1 MKLRPSAD
9 KRTQVQSNLE
19 AGTGWIIVV
28 LVLVAQ
34 AFPPPLVVNSSELR
48 RDLAEAR
55 SAKAGR
61 PAVVAGQSRAVQ
73 PLQPIA
79 YTVRFEPAA
88 HVAEI
93 DATFPTDRRSAID
106 VMMAIWSPG
115 FYRIENYA
123 NRVRSIS
130 ARTDQGTPVGIAST
144 RPNRWRVETAGASS
158 VVVSYRLYCVER
170 SVTTNSVNDDFAVL
184 NGPATFM
191 TLADSGRRA
200 HEVRVEL
207 PHGWARAVTA
217 LDRLPD
223 APEHYRAADF
233 DTLADSPIVAGNPAV
248 QQFDV
253 DGRAHFVVAIGD
265 VREFD
270 GQRAARDLKKI
281 VEAHRELW
289 GELPY
294 KEYKFLLALRQGGG
308 GLEHKDSTL
317 ATTRP
322 TVMQT
327 PASYLTWLNFIS
339 HEYCH
344 AFNVKRLRPLE
355 LGPFDYEREPHTPSL
370 WISEGFTSYFGE
382 LAVRRAGL
390 NMRADV
396 LKSLSSKIDQL
407 QRSPGRLAQT
417 LEQSS
422 LDVWTSESVSGVNTN
437 AKTSVSYYVKGQI
450 AGFLLDAAVRHA
462 TNGAR
467 ALDDVMRLAYR
478 RYGGDRGFTPDEF
491 RATTSEVAGTDL
503 SAWFKRTVAST
514 SELDYDEAL
523 EWYGLR
529 FAPGSWTLEPR
540 EDATAAQKD
549 RLNAWL
555 RRKP

>member
-1 MKLRPSAD
+1 MRVHLTIWTTTA
-9 KRTQVQSNLE
+9 
-19 AGTGWIIVV
+19 IVF
-28 LVLVAQ
+28 LAAVAHT
-34 AFPPPLVVNSSELR
+34 VE
-48 RDLAEAR
+48 
-55 SAKAGR
+55 
-61 PAVVAGQSRAVQ
+61 QSRDGT

-79 YTVRFEPAA
+79 YTVRFEPAS
-88 HVAEI
+88 HVVQI
-93 DATFPTDRRSAID
+93 DATFPTDRRPAID

-123 NRVRSIS
+123 TRVRSIS
-130 ARTDQGTPVGIAST
+130 ARTERGTPVGIAPT
-144 RPNRWRVETAGASS
+144 RRNRWRVETGGAAA

-170 SVTTNSVNDDFAVL
+170 SVTTNTVNEDFAVL
-184 NGPATFM
+184 NGPSTFM

-207 PHGWARAVTA
+207 PHGWARAMTA
-217 LDRLPD
+217 LDRMPD
-223 APEHYRAADF
+223 AAEHYRAADF

-248 QQFDV
+248 HQFDV
-253 DGRAHFVVAIGD
+253 GGRTHFVVQIGD
-265 VREFD
+265 VHEFD
-270 GQRAARDLKKI
+270 GARAARDLKKI

-294 KEYKFLLALRQGGG
+294 KEYKFLLTLRQGGG

-317 ATTRP
+317 ATTRL

-327 PASYLTWLNFIS
+327 PAGYLTWLNFIS

-355 LGPFDYEREPHTPSL
+355 LGPFDYEHEPHTPSL

-390 NMRADV
+390 STRADV
-396 LKSLSSKIDQL
+396 LKSLSSKIEQL

-450 AGFLLDAAVRHA
+450 AGFLLDARIRRA
-462 TNGAR
+462 TGGAR
-467 ALDDVMRLAYR
+467 SLDDVMRLAYR
-478 RYGGDRGFTPDEF
+478 RYGGSRGFTADDF
-491 RATTSEVAGTDL
+491 RATASEVAGADL
-503 SAWFKRTVAST
+503 SGWFKRTVSST
-514 SELDYDEAL
+514 QELEYDDAL
-523 EWYGLR
+523 DWYGLR
-529 FAPGSWTLEPR
+529 FAVGTWTLERR
-540 EDATAAQKD
+540 EDASVQQKA
-549 RLNAWL
+549 RLTAWL
-555 RRKP
+555 GGEP

>member
-1 MKLRPSAD
+1 
-9 KRTQVQSNLE
+9 
-19 AGTGWIIVV
+19 
-28 LVLVAQ
+28 
-34 AFPPPLVVNSSELR
+34 
-48 RDLAEAR
+48 
-55 SAKAGR
+55 
-61 PAVVAGQSRAVQ
+61 
-73 PLQPIA
+73 
-79 YTVRFEPAA
+79 
-88 HVAEI
+88 
-93 DATFPTDRRSAID
+93 
-106 VMMAIWSPG
+106 
-115 FYRIENYA
+115 
-123 NRVRSIS
+123 
-130 ARTDQGTPVGIAST
+130 
-144 RPNRWRVETAGASS
+144 
-158 VVVSYRLYCVER
+158 
-170 SVTTNSVNDDFAVL
+170 
-184 NGPATFM
+184 
-191 TLADSGRRA
+191 
-200 HEVRVEL
+200 
-207 PHGWARAVTA
+207 
-217 LDRLPD
+217 
-223 APEHYRAADF
+223 
-233 DTLADSPIVAGNPAV
+233 
-248 QQFDV
+248 
-253 DGRAHFVVAIGD
+253 
-265 VREFD
+265 
-270 GQRAARDLKKI
+270 
-281 VEAHRELW
+281 
-289 GELPY
+289 
-294 KEYKFLLALRQGGG
+294 
-308 GLEHKDSTL
+308 
-317 ATTRP
+317 
-322 TVMQT
+322 MQT

>member
-1 MKLRPSAD
+1 MRVHLTIWTTTA
-9 KRTQVQSNLE
+9 
-19 AGTGWIIVV
+19 IV
-28 LVLVAQ
+28 LLAAVAH
-34 AFPPPLVVNSSELR
+34 P
-48 RDLAEAR
+48 AE
-55 SAKAGR
+55 
-61 PAVVAGQSRAVQ
+61 QSRDGT

-79 YTVRFEPAA
+79 YTVRFEPAS
-88 HVAEI
+88 HVVQI
-93 DATFPTDRRSAID
+93 DATFPTDRRPAID

-123 NRVRSIS
+123 TRVRSIS
-130 ARTDQGTPVGIAST
+130 ARTDRGTPVGIAPT
-144 RPNRWRVETAGASS
+144 RRNRWRVETVGAAA

-170 SVTTNSVNDDFAVL
+170 SVTTNTVNEDFAVL

-191 TLADSGRRA
+191 TLADSGPRA

-207 PHGWARAVTA
+207 PHGWARAMTA
-217 LDRLPD
+217 LDRMPD

-233 DTLADSPIVAGNPAV
+233 DTLADSPIVAGNPV
-248 QQFDV
+248 VHQFDV
-253 DGRAHFVVAIGD
+253 GGRAHFVVQIGD

-270 GQRAARDLKKI
+270 GERAARDLKKI

-327 PASYLTWLNFIS
+327 PAGYLTWLNFIS

-382 LAVRRAGL
+382 LAVERAGL
-390 NMRADV
+390 SRPADI
-396 LKSLSSKIDQL
+396 LKSLTARIEQL
-407 QRSPGRLAQT
+407 QKSPGRLVQT

-422 LDVWTSESVSGVNTN
+422 LDVWTSESISGVNTN
-437 AKTSVSYYVKGQI
+437 ANTSVSYYMKGQI
-450 AGFLLDAAVRHA
+450 AGFLLDARIRRA
-462 TNGAR
+462 TGGAR
-467 ALDDVMRLAYR
+467 SLDDVMRLAYR
-478 RYGGDRGFTPDEF
+478 RYGGSRGFTADDF
-491 RATTSEVAGTDL
+491 RATASEVAGADL
-503 SAWFKRTVAST
+503 SGWFKRTVSST
-514 SELDYDEAL
+514 QELDYDDAL
-523 EWYGLR
+523 DWYGLR
-529 FAPGSWTLEPR
+529 FAAGTWTLERR
-540 EDATAAQKD
+540 EDASAEQKA
-549 RLNAWL
+549 RLTAWL
-555 RRKP
+555 GGKP